1 MKSMASE
8 PGLINSDASTIAKHD
23 TLKMKRIAQL
33 WTSFDYIITQVIHGF
48 WLVLAYDLLEDRR
61 TIDVT
66 ISFYANKV

>member
-1 MKSMASE
+1 MKLTSKKTVQFFMKCLSDLVPYE
-8 PGLINSDASTIAKHD
+8 PAEY
-23 TLKMKRIAQL
+23 LKV
-33 WTSFDYIITQVIHGF
+33 SFILFYIITQVIHGF